1 LVFSPLFD
9 KGPDMF
15 TKLEAEKNTS
25 TNYLLNTLEINYE
38 EFIERMEEIVK
49 DQQKEVEH
57 FNRMRERAEQE
68 GQKLATT
75 HYAKKHMEI
84 YDRLMNN
91 IDILDLAEEMK
102 DSVIFLMTGAVPSFI
117 YVGVKKKQEH
127 EMAKEDLKMIY
138 F

>member
-1 LVFSPLFD
+1 
-9 KGPDMF
+9 MF

-25 TNYLLNTLEINYE
+25 SNYLLNTTEIDFE

-57 FNRMRERAEQE
+57 FSRMRERAEQE
-68 GQKLATT
+68 GQNLAAT

-84 YDRLMNN
+84 YDRFMSN
-91 IDILDLAEEMK
+91 IDVLELADEMK
-102 DSVIFLMTGAVPSFI
+102 ESVIFFMTGAVPSFI
-117 YVGVKKKQEH
+117 YVGRKKKQEH
-127 EMAKEDLKMIY
+127 EKAKEDLKLIY